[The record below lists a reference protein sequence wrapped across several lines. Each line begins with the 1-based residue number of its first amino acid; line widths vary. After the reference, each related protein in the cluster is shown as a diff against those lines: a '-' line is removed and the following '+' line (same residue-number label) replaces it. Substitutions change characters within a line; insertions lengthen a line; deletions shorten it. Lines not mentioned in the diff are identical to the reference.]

1 MLINFPKTICLK
13 QVIILVYNKICTYNG
28 LVITSGLTL
37 TGVPNNWHANAWS
50 VTP

>member
-13 QVIILVYNKICTYNG
+13 QVIIFINNKTFTYNG

-37 TGVPNNWHANAWS
+37 TDVPNNWHANAWS